1 MMTILSAR
9 QPCWNDVEHTSLN
22 LLVTFEETR
31 DSLGEVPFTASP
43 KDPEVHGR
51 ELFERAVALEYGD
64 IAEPDEEKLKNAMRM
79 KSFGLSALASSMI
92 AKLQGDVNTLQ
103 DSVALGMATDAEVTQ
118 LPTTQAQLDLW
129 RKYRVLLSRV
139 ESQPDFPRTV
149 DWPQQPE

>member
-31 DSLGEVPFTASP
+31 ESLGEVPFTASP
-43 KDPEVHGR
+43 KDPEAHGR
-51 ELFERAVALEYGD
+51 ELFKRAVSLEYGD
-64 IAEPDEEKLKNAMRM
+64 IAEPDEGQLKNAVGI
-79 KSFGLSALASSMI
+79 KSSSLSALASSMI
-92 AKLQGDVNTLQ
+92 TKLQGDMNTLQ
-103 DSVALGMATDAEVTQ
+103 DSVALGMATDAEVSQ

-139 ESQPDFPRTV
+139 ETQTTYPRSI
-149 DWPQQPE
+149 DWPQQPD

>member
-43 KDPEVHGR
+43 KDPEPHGR
-51 ELFERAVALEYGD
+51 ELFERAITLEYGD
-64 IAEPDEEKLKNAMRM
+64 IAEPDQKSLKNAVRM
-79 KSFGLSALASSMI
+79 KSSGLSALASSMI
-92 AKLQGDVNTLQ
+92 TKLQGDVNTLQ

-139 ESQPDFPRTV
+139 ETQPTFPRAIDWPPQPD
-149 DWPQQPE
+149 